1 MRISEFYSELSY
13 EIRISFDIYSNIAR
27 REFEKQQQKTLTQ
40 YNYRQTGLLSAA
52 LT

>member
-13 EIRISFDIYSNIAR
+13 EISFDIYSNIAR
-27 REFEKQQQKTLTQ
+27 REFERQQQKTLTQ